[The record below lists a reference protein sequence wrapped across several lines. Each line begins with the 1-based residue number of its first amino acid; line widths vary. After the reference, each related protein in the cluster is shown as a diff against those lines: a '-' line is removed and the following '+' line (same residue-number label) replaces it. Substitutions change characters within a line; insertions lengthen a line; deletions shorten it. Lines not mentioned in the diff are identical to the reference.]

1 MRIFALILLISA
13 APLSAQT
20 PPDLERKVSDK
31 VLATLQE
38 NRASSASVAVVLDGK
53 LAFAK
58 GFGKANIDP
67 PKPAAPETR
76 YAVGSISKEFTA
88 ACLLLLQEQ
97 GKLSLDDKVA
107 KYFPDL
113 TRASEISIRQL
124 LSHTSGYE
132 DYAPQDYIIP
142 EWTHPTT
149 PRDVIDR
156 WAKKP
161 LNFDPGTKWQYSNT
175 NYVIAGAIVEKVSG
189 EPLLTFLRSRIFDPL
204 SMGSAGDC
212 FESPSAADATA
223 YTRYAGGPPRPAK
236 REATGWYFA
245 AGELCMTPTDLAKWD
260 MAFLRKEILSA
271 QSYDE
276 FTREMHL
283 ANGDRTGYA
292 LGLSL
297 SEFHR
302 IPVIS
307 HGGEVS
313 GFISSNNIYPTRKAA
328 IVVLTNE
335 DGVNLTGPI
344 VNAIATA
351 AFLPEEPAQSKQADA
366 QAKAILLGLRQ
377 GEIDRK
383 LLTANCNSYFTDLA
397 LRDISS
403 SLKPLGKLKSFT
415 RASESLRGGMTHR
428 AYTAQFE
435 KKMVRLNIYV
445 MPDGKYEQFMVEE

>member
-1 MRIFALILLISA
+1 MRIFALILLIFA
-13 APLSAQT
+13 LPLGAQT
-20 PPDLERKVSDK
+20 APDLERKVSDK
-31 VLATLQE
+31 IIATLQE
-38 NRASSASVAVVLDGK
+38 NRATSASVAVVLGGK

-58 GFGKANIDP
+58 AFGKATIDP
-67 PKPAAPETR
+67 PKPATPETR

-142 EWTHPTT
+142 AWTHSTT
-149 PRDVIDR
+149 PRDVMDH

-161 LNFDPGTKWQYSNT
+161 LNFDPGMKWQYSNT
-175 NYVIAGAIVEKVSG
+175 NYVIAGEIVEKASG
-189 EPLLTFLRSRIFDPL
+189 EPLLTFLRTRIFDPL
-204 SMGSAGDC
+204 GMGSAGDC

-223 YTRYAGGPPRPAK
+223 YTRYAGGPPRSAK

-245 AGELCMTPTDLAKWD
+245 AGELCMTPNDLAKWD
-260 MAFLRKEILSA
+260 TAFLRKEILSA

-276 FTREMHL
+276 FAREMHL

-292 LGLSL
+292 LGLSI

-313 GFISSNNIYPTRKAA
+313 GFISSNNIYPTRNAA

-335 DGVNLTGPI
+335 DGLNLTGPI
-344 VNAIATA
+344 LNAIATA
-351 AFLPEEPAQSKQADA
+351 ALLPEEPAQSKQADA
-366 QAKAILLGLRQ
+366 QAKAILLSLRQ
-377 GEIDRK
+377 GEIDRNF
-383 LLTANCNSYFTDLA
+383 LTANCNSYFTQLV

-415 RASESLRGGMTHR
+415 RASETLRGGMTHR

-435 KKMVRLNIYV
+435 KKTVRLNIYV

>member
-1 MRIFALILLISA
+1 MRLFALILLISGLPIA
-13 APLSAQT
+13 AQPAT
-20 PPDLERKVSDK
+20 DLERKVSEK
-31 VLATLQE
+31 ILATLQE
-38 NRASSASVAVVLDGK
+38 NRASSASVALVLDGK

-58 GFGKANIDP
+58 GFGRAAVEP
-67 PKPAAPETR
+67 PKPATPETR

-97 GKLSLDDKVA
+97 GKVSLDDRVA
-107 KYFPDL
+107 KYFPGL
-113 TRASEISIRQL
+113 MRASEISIRQL

-149 PRDVIDR
+149 PMAVIDR
-156 WAKKP
+156 WANKP

-175 NYVIAGAIVEKVSG
+175 NYVIAGEIVEKVSG
-189 EPLLTFLRSRIFDPL
+189 EPLLTFLRNRIFDPL
-204 SMGSAGDC
+204 GMGSAGDC
-212 FESPSAADATA
+212 FETSSPADATA
-223 YTRYAGGPPRPAK
+223 YTRFAGGPPRPLK

-245 AGELCMTPTDLAKWD
+245 AGELCMTPSDLAKWD
-260 MAFLRKEILSA
+260 MAFLRHEILSA

-276 FTREMHL
+276 FTREAHL
-283 ANGDRTGYA
+283 ANGDHTGYA

-297 SEFHR
+297 SEFHH

-313 GFISSNNIYPTRKAA
+313 GFISSNNIYPTRRAA

-344 VNAIATA
+344 VNAVATA
-351 AFLPEEPAQSKQADA
+351 AFLSEEPPQSKQADA
-366 QAKAILLGLRQ
+366 QAKTILLGLRQ

-397 LRDISS
+397 LQDISG
-403 SLKPLGKLKSFT
+403 SLKPLGKLKNFT
-415 RASESLRGGMTHR
+415 RSSETLRGGMTHR

-435 KKMVRLNIYV
+435 KKTVRLNIYV